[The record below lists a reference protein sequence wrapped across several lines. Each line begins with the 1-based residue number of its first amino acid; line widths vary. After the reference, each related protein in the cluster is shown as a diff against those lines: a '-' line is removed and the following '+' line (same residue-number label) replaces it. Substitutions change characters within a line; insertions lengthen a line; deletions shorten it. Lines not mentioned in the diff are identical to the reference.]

1 MYSLLKKV
9 ITEKDIYRQIIL
21 LEQLLNHPQLTAK
34 ELAQKIATTERTI
47 FSDLQLIR
55 SYLPEQWELETDSN
69 GIRLTPHKKALTND
83 IWETFLPH
91 SVSLQLIKQL
101 FFTKELNVTHF
112 LTETGISYETLKRQR
127 TKINQQLRSYNI
139 KISLTTKRARL
150 IGDESAIR
158 IFYHRLLL
166 PFTHNNYF
174 FEDYSIHEEHYLHF
188 LEKELSNEQ
197 RIQSEQI
204 FGICWFFIN
213 TIRSKAGCRIDHFS
227 FEKNDALFLM
237 YRSSLKKLYEK
248 EGIYLQTEE
257 LFFAFFCFLESW
269 NYNNQFGEQ
278 VVDVLATNYSQLL
291 NQAKQTVQDIADEL
305 HLPQLT
311 ATSLTENLLL
321 LLLKY
326 AESPALSKQ
335 FQLEYH
341 ELINQHKEE
350 HRFLY
355 QKGLELFEQLPQFSS
370 SEDTTYFI
378 NLFSLLTQQAIIS
391 VRAYTKTGYFIFQSE
406 PAWKN
411 FLQQKLTDLLGNRIQ
426 LLSIELSQLKKLIPE
441 SGAFIISNIP
451 LDTPPLPVVYLST
464 LPTKNELSQLTE
476 LTSNSYL

>member
-227 FEKNDALFLM
+227 FEKM
-237 YRSSLKKLYEK
+237 MLY
-248 EGIYLQTEE
+248 
-257 LFFAFFCFLESW
+257 F
-269 NYNNQFGEQ
+269 
-278 VVDVLATNYSQLL
+278 
-291 NQAKQTVQDIADEL
+291 
-305 HLPQLT
+305 
-311 ATSLTENLLL
+311 
-321 LLLKY
+321 
-326 AESPALSKQ
+326 
-335 FQLEYH
+335 
-341 ELINQHKEE
+341 
-350 HRFLY
+350 
-355 QKGLELFEQLPQFSS
+355 
-370 SEDTTYFI
+370 
-378 NLFSLLTQQAIIS
+378 
-391 VRAYTKTGYFIFQSE
+391 
-406 PAWKN
+406 
-411 FLQQKLTDLLGNRIQ
+411 
-426 LLSIELSQLKKLIPE
+426 
-441 SGAFIISNIP
+441 
-451 LDTPPLPVVYLST
+451 
-464 LPTKNELSQLTE
+464 
-476 LTSNSYL
+476 